1 MEFKGFGGNKL
12 KDFKQIIAK
21 QISKTIDINE
31 EELESYIETPKDSKN
46 GDYAFPCFRLAKE
59 LRKAP
64 PAIANEIKEKI
75 EAVEEIEKIEVAGG
89 YLNFFINK
97 SILTEEV
104 LEEISKINNIEMY
117 ILSLSK
123 TKKITE
129 KKKIW
134 LKKYVPFIKE
144 ENWIILT
151 KEIGEYSNEN
161 RNEIKGKN
169 IELRQ
174 KDYDKSIMLD
184 DEQVV
189 LREAKKILN
198 DKIEVFH
205 ISSALI

>member
-1 MEFKGFGGNKL
+1 M
-12 KDFKQIIAK
+12 
-21 QISKTIDINE
+21 SK
-31 EELESYIETPKDSKN
+31 
-46 GDYAFPCFRLAKE
+46 FV
-59 LRKAP
+59 
-64 PAIANEIKEKI
+64 NEIKEICKKNKKVDMYI
-75 EAVEEIEKIEVAGG
+75 DMDGTIAEYHLYIPEEISRKMEEE
-89 YLNFFINK
+89 YLKNEPLKNVID
-97 SILTEEV
+97 V

>member
-1 MEFKGFGGNKL
+1 M
-12 KDFKQIIAK
+12 
-21 QISKTIDINE
+21 SK
-31 EELESYIETPKDSKN
+31 
-46 GDYAFPCFRLAKE
+46 FV
-59 LRKAP
+59 
-64 PAIANEIKEKI
+64 NEIKEICKTNKKVDMYI
-75 EAVEEIEKIEVAGG
+75 DMDGTIAEYHLYNPEEISRKMEEE
-89 YLNFFINK
+89 YLKNEPLKNVID
-97 SILTEEV
+97 V

>member
-1 MEFKGFGGNKL
+1 MPGILYNPEE
-12 KDFKQIIAK
+12 
-21 QISKTIDINE
+21 ISRKME
-31 EELESYIETPKDSKN
+31 EEYLKN
-46 GDYAFPCFRLAKE
+46 EPLKNVID
-59 LRKAP
+59 
-64 PAIANEIKEKI
+64 
-75 EAVEEIEKIEVAGG
+75 
-89 YLNFFINK
+89 
-97 SILTEEV
+97 V

>member
-1 MEFKGFGGNKL
+1 M
-12 KDFKQIIAK
+12 
-21 QISKTIDINE
+21 SK
-31 EELESYIETPKDSKN
+31 
-46 GDYAFPCFRLAKE
+46 FV
-59 LRKAP
+59 
-64 PAIANEIKEKI
+64 NEIKEICKKNKKVDMYI
-75 EAVEEIEKIEVAGG
+75 DMDGTIAEYHLYNPEEISRKMEEE
-89 YLNFFINK
+89 YLKNEPLKNVID
-97 SILTEEV
+97 V

-134 LKKYVPFIKE
+134 LKKYVPFIKD

>member
-1 MEFKGFGGNKL
+1 M
-12 KDFKQIIAK
+12 
-21 QISKTIDINE
+21 SK
-31 EELESYIETPKDSKN
+31 
-46 GDYAFPCFRLAKE
+46 FV
-59 LRKAP
+59 
-64 PAIANEIKEKI
+64 NEIKEICKKNKKVDMYI
-75 EAVEEIEKIEVAGG
+75 DMDGTIAEYHLYNPEEISRKMEEE
-89 YLNFFINK
+89 YLKNEQLKNVID
-97 SILTEEV
+97 V

>member
-1 MEFKGFGGNKL
+1 M
-12 KDFKQIIAK
+12 
-21 QISKTIDINE
+21 SK
-31 EELESYIETPKDSKN
+31 
-46 GDYAFPCFRLAKE
+46 FV
-59 LRKAP
+59 
-64 PAIANEIKEKI
+64 NEIKEICKKNKKVDMYI
-75 EAVEEIEKIEVAGG
+75 DMDGTIAEYHLYNPEEISRKMEEE
-89 YLNFFINK
+89 YLKNEPLKNVID
-97 SILTEEV
+97 V

-184 DEQVV
+184 DEQAV
-189 LREAKKILN
+189 LRAAKKMLDN
-198 DKIEVFH
+198 KVEVFH
-205 ISSALI
+205 VSSALV

>member
-1 MEFKGFGGNKL
+1 M
-12 KDFKQIIAK
+12 
-21 QISKTIDINE
+21 SK
-31 EELESYIETPKDSKN
+31 
-46 GDYAFPCFRLAKE
+46 FV
-59 LRKAP
+59 
-64 PAIANEIKEKI
+64 NEIKEICKKNKKVDMYI
-75 EAVEEIEKIEVAGG
+75 DMDGTIAEYHLYNPEEISRKMEEE
-89 YLNFFINK
+89 YLKNEPLKNVID
-97 SILTEEV
+97 V

-174 KDYDKSIMLD
+174 KDYDKSILLD

>member
-1 MEFKGFGGNKL
+1 M
-12 KDFKQIIAK
+12 
-21 QISKTIDINE
+21 SK
-31 EELESYIETPKDSKN
+31 
-46 GDYAFPCFRLAKE
+46 FV
-59 LRKAP
+59 
-64 PAIANEIKEKI
+64 NEIKEICKKNKKVDMYI
-75 EAVEEIEKIEVAGG
+75 DMDGTIAEYHLYNPEEISRKMEEE
-89 YLNFFINK
+89 YLKNEPLKNVID
-97 SILTEEV
+97 V

-134 LKKYVPFIKE
+134 LKKYVPFIKK

>member
-1 MEFKGFGGNKL
+1 MSKFVNKIQEICNEN
-12 KDFKQIIAK
+12 KKVAMYIDMDGTIAEYHLYNPEEILRK
-21 QISKTIDINE
+21 ME
-31 EELESYIETPKDSKN
+31 EEYLKN
-46 GDYAFPCFRLAKE
+46 EPLKNVID
-59 LRKAP
+59 
-64 PAIANEIKEKI
+64 
-75 EAVEEIEKIEVAGG
+75 
-89 YLNFFINK
+89 
-97 SILTEEV
+97 V

-174 KDYDKSIMLD
+174 KYYDKSIMLD
-184 DEQVV
+184 DEQAV
-189 LREAKKILN
+189 LRVAKKMLDN
-198 DKIEVFH
+198 KVEVFH
-205 ISSALI
+205 VSSALV

>member
-1 MEFKGFGGNKL
+1 M
-12 KDFKQIIAK
+12 
-21 QISKTIDINE
+21 SK
-31 EELESYIETPKDSKN
+31 
-46 GDYAFPCFRLAKE
+46 FV
-59 LRKAP
+59 
-64 PAIANEIKEKI
+64 NEIKEICKKNKKVDMYI
-75 EAVEEIEKIEVAGG
+75 DMDGTIAEYHLYNPEEISRKMEEE
-89 YLNFFINK
+89 YLKNEPLKNVID
-97 SILTEEV
+97 V

-198 DKIEVFH
+198 DKVEVFH

>member
-1 MEFKGFGGNKL
+1 M
-12 KDFKQIIAK
+12 
-21 QISKTIDINE
+21 SK
-31 EELESYIETPKDSKN
+31 
-46 GDYAFPCFRLAKE
+46 FV
-59 LRKAP
+59 
-64 PAIANEIKEKI
+64 NEIKEICKKNKKVDMYI
-75 EAVEEIEKIEVAGG
+75 DMDGTIAEYHLYNPEEISRKM
-89 YLNFFINK
+89 
-97 SILTEEV
+97 EEEYMKNEPLKNVIDV

>member
-1 MEFKGFGGNKL
+1 M
-12 KDFKQIIAK
+12 
-21 QISKTIDINE
+21 SK
-31 EELESYIETPKDSKN
+31 
-46 GDYAFPCFRLAKE
+46 FV
-59 LRKAP
+59 
-64 PAIANEIKEKI
+64 NEIKEICKKNKKVDMYI
-75 EAVEEIEKIEVAGG
+75 DMDGTIAEYHLYNPEEISRKMEEE
-89 YLNFFINK
+89 YLKNEPLKNI
-97 SILTEEV
+97 IDV

>member
-1 MEFKGFGGNKL
+1 M
-12 KDFKQIIAK
+12 
-21 QISKTIDINE
+21 SK
-31 EELESYIETPKDSKN
+31 
-46 GDYAFPCFRLAKE
+46 FV
-59 LRKAP
+59 
-64 PAIANEIKEKI
+64 NEIKEICKKNKKVDMYI
-75 EAVEEIEKIEVAGG
+75 DMDGTIAEYHLYNPEEISRKMEEE
-89 YLNFFINK
+89 YLKNEPLKNVID
-97 SILTEEV
+97 V

-184 DEQVV
+184 DEQLV

-205 ISSALI
+205 ISSELI

>member
-1 MEFKGFGGNKL
+1 M
-12 KDFKQIIAK
+12 
-21 QISKTIDINE
+21 SK
-31 EELESYIETPKDSKN
+31 
-46 GDYAFPCFRLAKE
+46 FV
-59 LRKAP
+59 
-64 PAIANEIKEKI
+64 NEIKEICKKNKKVDMYI
-75 EAVEEIEKIEVAGG
+75 DMDGTIAEYHLYNPKEISRKMEEE
-89 YLNFFINK
+89 YLKNEPLKNVID
-97 SILTEEV
+97 V

>member
-1 MEFKGFGGNKL
+1 M
-12 KDFKQIIAK
+12 
-21 QISKTIDINE
+21 SK
-31 EELESYIETPKDSKN
+31 
-46 GDYAFPCFRLAKE
+46 FV
-59 LRKAP
+59 
-64 PAIANEIKEKI
+64 NEIKEICKKNKKVDMYI
-75 EAVEEIEKIEVAGG
+75 DMDGTIAEYHLYNPEEISRKMEEE
-89 YLNFFINK
+89 YLKNEPLKNVID
-97 SILTEEV
+97 V

-169 IELRQ
+169 IEMRQ
-174 KDYDKSIMLD
+174 RNCDISIMLD

>member
-1 MEFKGFGGNKL
+1 M
-12 KDFKQIIAK
+12 
-21 QISKTIDINE
+21 SK
-31 EELESYIETPKDSKN
+31 
-46 GDYAFPCFRLAKE
+46 FV
-59 LRKAP
+59 
-64 PAIANEIKEKI
+64 NEIKEICKKNKKVDMYI
-75 EAVEEIEKIEVAGG
+75 DMDGTIAEYHLYNPEEISRKMEEE
-89 YLNFFINK
+89 YLKNEPLKNVID
-97 SILTEEV
+97 V

-198 DKIEVFH
+198 DKIEVFQ

>member
-1 MEFKGFGGNKL
+1 MSKFVNKIQ
-12 KDFKQIIAK
+12 KICNENKKVAMYIDMDGTIAEYHLYNPEE
-21 QISKTIDINE
+21 ISRKME
-31 EELESYIETPKDSKN
+31 EEYLKTEPLKN
-46 GDYAFPCFRLAKE
+46 VID
-59 LRKAP
+59 
-64 PAIANEIKEKI
+64 
-75 EAVEEIEKIEVAGG
+75 
-89 YLNFFINK
+89 
-97 SILTEEV
+97 V

-174 KDYDKSIMLD
+174 KYYDKSIMLD
-184 DEQVV
+184 DEQAV
-189 LREAKKILN
+189 LRAAKKMLDN
-198 DKIEVFH
+198 KVEVFH
-205 ISSALI
+205 VSSALV

>member
-1 MEFKGFGGNKL
+1 M
-12 KDFKQIIAK
+12 
-21 QISKTIDINE
+21 SK
-31 EELESYIETPKDSKN
+31 
-46 GDYAFPCFRLAKE
+46 FV
-59 LRKAP
+59 
-64 PAIANEIKEKI
+64 NEIKEICKKNKKVDMYI
-75 EAVEEIEKIEVAGG
+75 DMDGTIAEYHLYNPEEISRKMEEE
-89 YLNFFINK
+89 YLKNEPLKNVID
-97 SILTEEV
+97 V

-123 TKKITE
+123 TKKITK

>member
-1 MEFKGFGGNKL
+1 M
-12 KDFKQIIAK
+12 
-21 QISKTIDINE
+21 SK
-31 EELESYIETPKDSKN
+31 
-46 GDYAFPCFRLAKE
+46 FV
-59 LRKAP
+59 
-64 PAIANEIKEKI
+64 NEIKEICKKNKKVDMYI
-75 EAVEEIEKIEVAGG
+75 DMDGTIAEYHLYNPEEISRKMEEE
-89 YLNFFINK
+89 YLKNEPLKNVID
-97 SILTEEV
+97 V

-123 TKKITE
+123 TKKITV

-134 LKKYVPFIKE
+134 LKKYVSFIKE

>member
-1 MEFKGFGGNKL
+1 M
-12 KDFKQIIAK
+12 
-21 QISKTIDINE
+21 SK
-31 EELESYIETPKDSKN
+31 
-46 GDYAFPCFRLAKE
+46 FV
-59 LRKAP
+59 
-64 PAIANEIKEKI
+64 NEIKEICKKNKKVDMYI
-75 EAVEEIEKIEVAGG
+75 DMDGTIAEYHLYNPEEISRKMEEE
-89 YLNFFINK
+89 YLKNEPLKNVID
-97 SILTEEV
+97 V

-161 RNEIKGKN
+161 RNEIKGKD

>member
-1 MEFKGFGGNKL
+1 M
-12 KDFKQIIAK
+12 
-21 QISKTIDINE
+21 SK
-31 EELESYIETPKDSKN
+31 
-46 GDYAFPCFRLAKE
+46 FV
-59 LRKAP
+59 
-64 PAIANEIKEKI
+64 NEIKEICKKNKKVDMYI
-75 EAVEEIEKIEVAGG
+75 DMDGTIAEYHLYNPEEISRKMEEE
-89 YLNFFINK
+89 YLKNEPLKNVID
-97 SILTEEV
+97 V

-189 LREAKKILN
+189 LREAKEILN

>member
-1 MEFKGFGGNKL
+1 MYIDMDGT
-12 KDFKQIIAK
+12 IAEYHLYNPEE
-21 QISKTIDINE
+21 ISRKME
-31 EELESYIETPKDSKN
+31 EEYLKN
-46 GDYAFPCFRLAKE
+46 EPLKNVID
-59 LRKAP
+59 
-64 PAIANEIKEKI
+64 
-75 EAVEEIEKIEVAGG
+75 
-89 YLNFFINK
+89 
-97 SILTEEV
+97 V

>member
-1 MEFKGFGGNKL
+1 M
-12 KDFKQIIAK
+12 
-21 QISKTIDINE
+21 SK
-31 EELESYIETPKDSKN
+31 
-46 GDYAFPCFRLAKE
+46 FV
-59 LRKAP
+59 
-64 PAIANEIKEKI
+64 NEIKEICKKNKKVDMYI
-75 EAVEEIEKIEVAGG
+75 DMDGTIAEYHLYNPEEISRKMEEE
-89 YLNFFINK
+89 YLKNETLKNVID
-97 SILTEEV
+97 V

>member
-1 MEFKGFGGNKL
+1 MNK
-12 KDFKQIIAK
+12 FV
-21 QISKTIDINE
+21 
-31 EELESYIETPKDSKN
+31 
-46 GDYAFPCFRLAKE
+46 
-59 LRKAP
+59 
-64 PAIANEIKEKI
+64 NEIKEICKKNKKVDMYI
-75 EAVEEIEKIEVAGG
+75 DMDGTIAEYHLYNPEEISRKMEEE
-89 YLNFFINK
+89 YLKNEPLKNVID
-97 SILTEEV
+97 V

-161 RNEIKGKN
+161 RNENRNEIKGKN

>member
-1 MEFKGFGGNKL
+1 M
-12 KDFKQIIAK
+12 
-21 QISKTIDINE
+21 SK
-31 EELESYIETPKDSKN
+31 
-46 GDYAFPCFRLAKE
+46 FV
-59 LRKAP
+59 
-64 PAIANEIKEKI
+64 NEIKEICKKNKKVAMYI
-75 EAVEEIEKIEVAGG
+75 DMDGTIAEYHLYNPEEISRKMEEE
-89 YLNFFINK
+89 YLKNEPLKNVID
-97 SILTEEV
+97 V

>member
-1 MEFKGFGGNKL
+1 MDGT
-12 KDFKQIIAK
+12 IAEYHLYNPEE
-21 QISKTIDINE
+21 ISRKME
-31 EELESYIETPKDSKN
+31 EEYLKN
-46 GDYAFPCFRLAKE
+46 EPLKNVID
-59 LRKAP
+59 
-64 PAIANEIKEKI
+64 
-75 EAVEEIEKIEVAGG
+75 
-89 YLNFFINK
+89 
-97 SILTEEV
+97 V

-174 KDYDKSIMLD
+174 TDYDKSIMLD

>member
-1 MEFKGFGGNKL
+1 MLPNGAMIIDTPGMRELGMWNTEKGISETFK
-12 KDFKQIIAK
+12 
-21 QISKTIDINE
+21 DI
-31 EELESYIETPKDSKN
+31 EELTKMCKFSDCTHKNEPGCKILEAIENGELSEDRFEKYLSLKKESEYNTNSEQYLKN
-46 GDYAFPCFRLAKE
+46 KHDKFK
-59 LRKAP
+59 
-64 PAIANEIKEKI
+64 
-75 EAVEEIEKIEVAGG
+75 
-89 YLNFFINK
+89 
-97 SILTEEV
+97 
-104 LEEISKINNIEMY
+104 EISKINNIEMY

>member
-1 MEFKGFGGNKL
+1 MVRRGRFHYAL
-12 KDFKQIIAK
+12 KYP
-21 QISKTIDINE
+21 N
-31 EELESYIETPKDSKN
+31 
-46 GDYAFPCFRLAKE
+46 
-59 LRKAP
+59 
-64 PAIANEIKEKI
+64 
-75 EAVEEIEKIEVAGG
+75 
-89 YLNFFINK
+89 
-97 SILTEEV
+97 
-104 LEEISKINNIEMY
+104 
-117 ILSLSK
+117 LSK
-123 TKKITE
+123 KGWQRATALNMLSTKSGNC
-129 KKKIW
+129 
-134 LKKYVPFIKE
+134 YSFACGFAA
-144 ENWIILT
+144 LT

>member
-1 MEFKGFGGNKL
+1 M
-12 KDFKQIIAK
+12 
-21 QISKTIDINE
+21 SK
-31 EELESYIETPKDSKN
+31 
-46 GDYAFPCFRLAKE
+46 FV
-59 LRKAP
+59 
-64 PAIANEIKEKI
+64 NEIKEICKKNKKVDMYI
-75 EAVEEIEKIEVAGG
+75 DMDGTIAEYHLYNPEEISRKMEEE
-89 YLNFFINK
+89 YLKNEPLKNI
-97 SILTEEV
+97 IDV

-198 DKIEVFH
+198 DKVEVFH

>member
-1 MEFKGFGGNKL
+1 M
-12 KDFKQIIAK
+12 
-21 QISKTIDINE
+21 SK
-31 EELESYIETPKDSKN
+31 
-46 GDYAFPCFRLAKE
+46 FV
-59 LRKAP
+59 
-64 PAIANEIKEKI
+64 NEIKEICKKNKKVDMYI
-75 EAVEEIEKIEVAGG
+75 DMDGTIAEYHLYNPEEISRKMEEE
-89 YLNFFINK
+89 YLKNEPLKNVID
-97 SILTEEV
+97 V

-189 LREAKKILN
+189 LREAEKILN

>member
-1 MEFKGFGGNKL
+1 M
-12 KDFKQIIAK
+12 
-21 QISKTIDINE
+21 SK
-31 EELESYIETPKDSKN
+31 
-46 GDYAFPCFRLAKE
+46 FV
-59 LRKAP
+59 
-64 PAIANEIKEKI
+64 NEIKEICKKNKRVDMYI
-75 EAVEEIEKIEVAGG
+75 DMDGTIAEYHLYNPEEISRKMEEE
-89 YLNFFINK
+89 YLKNEPLKNVID
-97 SILTEEV
+97 V

>member
-1 MEFKGFGGNKL
+1 MDGT
-12 KDFKQIIAK
+12 IAEYHLYNPEE
-21 QISKTIDINE
+21 ISRKME
-31 EELESYIETPKDSKN
+31 EEYLKN
-46 GDYAFPCFRLAKE
+46 EPLKNVID
-59 LRKAP
+59 
-64 PAIANEIKEKI
+64 
-75 EAVEEIEKIEVAGG
+75 
-89 YLNFFINK
+89 
-97 SILTEEV
+97 V

-144 ENWIILT
+144 QNWIILT

>member
-1 MEFKGFGGNKL
+1 M
-12 KDFKQIIAK
+12 
-21 QISKTIDINE
+21 SK
-31 EELESYIETPKDSKN
+31 
-46 GDYAFPCFRLAKE
+46 FV
-59 LRKAP
+59 
-64 PAIANEIKEKI
+64 NEIKEICKKNKKVDMYI
-75 EAVEEIEKIEVAGG
+75 DMDGTIAEYHLYNPEEISRKMEEE
-89 YLNFFINK
+89 YLKNEPLKNVID
-97 SILTEEV
+97 V

-184 DEQVV
+184 DEQVD

>member
-1 MEFKGFGGNKL
+1 M
-12 KDFKQIIAK
+12 
-21 QISKTIDINE
+21 SK
-31 EELESYIETPKDSKN
+31 
-46 GDYAFPCFRLAKE
+46 FV
-59 LRKAP
+59 
-64 PAIANEIKEKI
+64 NEIKEICKKNKKVDMYI
-75 EAVEEIEKIEVAGG
+75 DMDGTIAEYHLYNPEEISRKMEEE
-89 YLNFFINK
+89 YLKNEPLKKVID
-97 SILTEEV
+97 V

>member
-1 MEFKGFGGNKL
+1 M
-12 KDFKQIIAK
+12 
-21 QISKTIDINE
+21 SK
-31 EELESYIETPKDSKN
+31 
-46 GDYAFPCFRLAKE
+46 FV
-59 LRKAP
+59 
-64 PAIANEIKEKI
+64 NEIKEICKKNKKVDMYI
-75 EAVEEIEKIEVAGG
+75 DMDGTIAEYHLYNPEEISIKMEEE
-89 YLNFFINK
+89 YLKNEPLKNVID
-97 SILTEEV
+97 V

>member
-1 MEFKGFGGNKL
+1 MNK
-12 KDFKQIIAK
+12 FV
-21 QISKTIDINE
+21 
-31 EELESYIETPKDSKN
+31 
-46 GDYAFPCFRLAKE
+46 
-59 LRKAP
+59 
-64 PAIANEIKEKI
+64 NEIKEICKKNKKVDMYI
-75 EAVEEIEKIEVAGG
+75 DMDGTIAEYHLYNPEEISRKMEEE
-89 YLNFFINK
+89 YLKNEPLKNVID
-97 SILTEEV
+97 V

>member
-1 MEFKGFGGNKL
+1 M
-12 KDFKQIIAK
+12 
-21 QISKTIDINE
+21 SK
-31 EELESYIETPKDSKN
+31 
-46 GDYAFPCFRLAKE
+46 FV
-59 LRKAP
+59 
-64 PAIANEIKEKI
+64 NEIKEICKKNKKVDMYI
-75 EAVEEIEKIEVAGG
+75 DMDGTIAEYHLYNPEEISRKMEEE
-89 YLNFFINK
+89 YLKNEPLKNVID
-97 SILTEEV
+97 V
-104 LEEISKINNIEMY
+104 LEEISKINNIELY

>member
-1 MEFKGFGGNKL
+1 M
-12 KDFKQIIAK
+12 
-21 QISKTIDINE
+21 SK
-31 EELESYIETPKDSKN
+31 
-46 GDYAFPCFRLAKE
+46 FV
-59 LRKAP
+59 
-64 PAIANEIKEKI
+64 NEIKEICKKNKKVDMYI
-75 EAVEEIEKIEVAGG
+75 DMDGTIAEYHLYNPEEISRKMEEE
-89 YLNFFINK
+89 YLKNEPLKNVID
-97 SILTEEV
+97 V

-205 ISSALI
+205 ISSVLI

>member
-1 MEFKGFGGNKL
+1 M
-12 KDFKQIIAK
+12 
-21 QISKTIDINE
+21 SK
-31 EELESYIETPKDSKN
+31 
-46 GDYAFPCFRLAKE
+46 FV
-59 LRKAP
+59 
-64 PAIANEIKEKI
+64 NEIKEICKKNKKVDMYI
-75 EAVEEIEKIEVAGG
+75 DMDGTIAEYHLYNPEEISRKM
-89 YLNFFINK
+89 
-97 SILTEEV
+97 EEEYFKNEPLKNVIDV